1 MLAVAMRE
9 GREQNFATD
18 ADRGRRDNPVR
29 CRLGLRA
36 DGNDLRG
43 AQMPL
48 NLALLSTVWNARS
61 IERALSN
68 MRQQRSWRRMTE
80 LGTRQSRPATGR
92 KPDRPRP
99 GPRRSDAAADV
110 ARARARFITVTN
122 SAWYRCRL
130 RRNRCAIPSRRES
143 PGIDVGRDGC
153 RTPMQWDAFGNAAFR
168 PCSRGYRC
176 RSISRTKTS

>member
-143 PGIDVGRDGC
+143 RVSTLARRC
-153 RTPMQWDAFGNAAFR
+153 RTPMQWDAFGNAGFR